1 MEHILSSIIFVN
13 LLPISNSFPHGYPT
27 VPPGIELLESALQ
40 RNDVAG
46 QLEARHGMDA
56 AISRLGW
63 HSLLTTGLLPEDDVA
78 WEKRAEALWRLRQW
92 GPIEGS
98 SDVCFQ
104 YLKKVSLFDF
114 IDFPRSRNIPES
126 KKRTDI

>member
-1 MEHILSSIIFVN
+1 M
-13 LLPISNSFPHGYPT
+13 
-27 VPPGIELLESALQ
+27 ESALQ

-98 SDVCFQ
+98 SGVRFQ
-104 YLKKVSLFDF
+104 YFEKVSLFDF
-114 IDFPRSRNIPES
+114 IELPRSRNIPES